1 MSLVREAGERNFD
14 KTRGPPP
21 LAASVVVITDT
32 RPVGEVRM
40 RNVVSIAA
48 GESKVKEIR
57 VTETGPG
64 LLDQRSV
71 RRPGSRKRKLVER
84 ARRQEREGL
93 ELSLSTGWQ
102 RRERLEGV
110 RPKSPD
116 QPGLVSLLLRIPVL
130 KPLPAHLGAHLV
142 LAP

>member
-1 MSLVREAGERNFD
+1 
-14 KTRGPPP
+14 
-21 LAASVVVITDT
+21 
-32 RPVGEVRM
+32 M

-93 ELSLSTGWQ
+93 ELSLATGSGENGSKGSGRN
-102 RRERLEGV
+102 RRTN
-110 RPKSPD
+110 
-116 QPGLVSLLLRIPVL
+116 
-130 KPLPAHLGAHLV
+130 LG
-142 LAP
+142 

>member
-1 MSLVREAGERNFD
+1 MSLVREAAERNFD

-48 GESKVKEIR
+48 AESKVKEIR
-57 VTETGPG
+57 VTETGSG
-64 LLDQRSV
+64 LLDQRPV

-93 ELSLSTGWQ
+93 KLSLATGSGENGSKGQ
-102 RRERLEGV
+102 AEIA
-110 RPKSPD
+110 D
-116 QPGLVSLLLRIPVL
+116 QPGLVSLLLRIPLL